1 MQAKINVPMIDNIVD
16 INENDILKQLGQEVV
31 ECLLIDHT
39 THHNIFWA
47 TNDYASLGAGYQYR
61 DEITIGAITGDNCM
75 VVRPRCVKTK
85 AEQASRIKDKAEVF
99 TPSWICNEQN
109 NLIDD
114 AWFGRANVFNK
125 PIIND
130 AGQHDWIITER
141 PIVFDDVRGRDWLAY
156 VRDTRMEITC
166 GEAPYLV
173 SRYDTTT
180 GEPIPIEKRIG
191 LLDRKL
197 QVISEHVHTSEEW
210 LEKTQIA
217 YKSTYGYEWQGDN
230 LLLAREALLFTFI
243 DYYKA
248 KFGRKPNLR
257 SVRYIAYI
265 VSWNIWQMDGLKMV
279 IPGSCEEVYSENL
292 MGEKVQVECKACKE
306 GKATH
311 HIGIQCV
318 IRDWKK
324 TKAPVNWKGTPE
336 QRKNKEWQKIP
347 FVYLMSPL
355 GKNEE

>member
-1 MQAKINVPMIDNIVD
+1 MVDNLID
-16 INENDILKQLGQEVV
+16 INEYDILKNFGRDVLEL
-31 ECLLIDHT
+31 LLIDHT
-39 THHNIFWA
+39 THRNIFWA
-47 TNDYASLGAGYQYR
+47 TNDYALLGTGYQYR
-61 DEITIGAITGDNCM
+61 DEITIDSITGENSS

-85 AEQASRIKDKAEVF
+85 AEQESRIKDKAEVF

-109 NLIDD
+109 NLIDET
-114 AWFGRANVFNK
+114 WFGRTNVFNK
-125 PIIND
+125 PIIRED
-130 AGQHDWIITER
+130 GQHDWILTKR
-141 PIVFDDVRGRDWLAY
+141 PIEFDNKIGKDWMAY

-210 LEKTQIA
+210 LQKAQLA
-217 YKSTYGYEWQGDN
+217 YKCIYGYEWQGDN
-230 LLLAREALLFTFI
+230 LLLAREALLYTFI

-257 SVRYIAYI
+257 SIRYIAYI

-279 IPGSCEEVYSENL
+279 VPKSCEEVYSVNL
-292 MGEKVQVECKACKE
+292 LGERVRLECKACRD
-306 GKATH
+306 GKSTH
-311 HIGIQCV
+311 HIGTQCI

-324 TKAPVNWKGTPE
+324 TKVPANWKGTPE
-336 QRKNKEWQKIP
+336 QQKNKEWQKVP
-347 FVYLMSPL
+347 FVYLMSPF
-355 GKNEE
+355 GKNDEI